1 MIGINYHKSDIA
13 IRGKFSVSENQT
25 ILFLKEA
32 ALSELNPCFVLSTCN
47 RTEVYSLCNN
57 PENMVDLLC
66 GNTQSNLQDFFEYGY
81 VYQGLDAIKH
91 LFKVASGLD
100 SQIIGDYEIL
110 AQLKQATKL
119 ANEYGC
125 MNNLMQR
132 VINYAFQASK
142 EIKTKTK
149 LSSGTVS
156 VSYAA
161 IEIIKEKI
169 TNVSDK
175 NFLLVGTGKFGK
187 NVAKNLKNYFP
198 LSHISLTN
206 RTNEKASELAN
217 QYEADFIS
225 YENLAPACD
234 DADIIIVSSAAES
247 YTILPSFFTSSKPR
261 LILDLSVPQ
270 NADPL
275 IKNISGINL
284 LNLDEVSA
292 ILDKTISIRQAEV
305 PKALQ
310 IIDNTLEELIS
321 WSRNQYNHSLLAQIK
336 TQLYE
341 LSESYFID
349 NSNEKKINET
359 VSSLAMQL
367 KHKTNK
373 GCQCINA
380 LNSFLESRSIYE
392 LSKETNILCKK
403 LAFSRN

>member
-1 MIGINYHKSDIA
+1 VIGINYHKSDIA
-13 IRGKFSVSENQT
+13 IRGKFSLSENQT

-66 GNTQSNLQDFFEYGY
+66 SNTQSNLQDFFEYGY